1 MSASETWAYLDR
13 LIADHSV
20 RVALL
25 SEADVFSLET
35 RNDDAS
41 RNREPQPAVFSAE
54 GTLSRRYWAKNGVR
68 TLHDRTQW
76 STAVVA
82 PLGAESLG
90 EDDVRASIPTRNP
103 PLIDIPFEN
112 SRPGTWVAATA
123 QVGAETI
130 TCISLYGLI
139 EELTDAS
146 MHRSLSDISPIF
158 SDSAYNELVLLGGD
172 FNVGTGLTEPADAAE
187 RSRIVLERIEAYGMT
202 DCLAAWR
209 KEHGLPPLSGCKR
222 ADEPGVDEP
231 CTHTLTRLTPN
242 KEGQSISWEKRIAPQ
257 IDYVFASKVLADRL
271 DNVVEI
277 HPDEWEQY
285 SDHRPIIAM
294 FRPD

>member
-1 MSASETWAYLDR
+1 M
-13 LIADHSV
+13 

-25 SEADVFSLET
+25 SEADVFTLEAK
-35 RNDDAS
+35 NDDAR
-41 RNREPQPAVFSAE
+41 RNREPEPAAFSKE
-54 GTLSRRYWAKNGVR
+54 GTRSRQYWDKDGVR
-68 TLHDRTQW
+68 TLYDRTKW
-76 STAVVA
+76 SAAVVV

-90 EDDVRASIPTRNP
+90 EDDVRASIPTRKS

-123 QVGAETI
+123 KASTETI

-139 EELTDAS
+139 EEPTDAS
-146 MHRSLSDISPIF
+146 MHRSLSEISPIF
-158 SDSAYNELVLLGGD
+158 SDSTYKKLVLLGGD

-209 KEHGLPPLSGCKR
+209 KDHGLPPLSGCKC
-222 ADEPGVDEP
+222 VDEP

-242 KEGQSISWEKRIAPQ
+242 KKGQSISWEKRIAPQ
-257 IDYVFASKVLADRL
+257 VDYLFASKVLADRL
-271 DNVVEI
+271 DDVVEI
-277 HPDEWEQY
+277 HPDEWERY